1 MRAEHNLNLDARRA
15 PTRQCLVL
23 ARGGFDLP
31 KCGRRALSPSTIM
44 SFAGYDE
51 GDAWGAPEPV
61 TSGDIVADAM
71 RKEKII
77 KLVAH
82 ELRCTRTYYV
92 TLYRE
97 IQAAQQDLKGMS
109 RIYGSNHLKSCSFVS
124 VMLER
129 VKSAEKDV
137 DKLTGGNAT
146 LQMYID
152 NLTRQI
158 AKPR

>member
-1 MRAEHNLNLDARRA
+1 
-15 PTRQCLVL
+15 
-23 ARGGFDLP
+23 
-31 KCGRRALSPSTIM
+31 M

-51 GDAWGAPEPV
+51 GDAWGAPPPV

-77 KLVAH
+77 K
-82 ELRCTRTYYV
+82 
-92 TLYRE
+92 E
-97 IQAAQQDLKGMS
+97 IQAAQQDLK
-109 RIYGSNHLKSCSFVS
+109 

-129 VKSAEKDV
+129 VKNADKDV

-158 AKPR
+158 AKR